1 MRFAIGL
8 SLTVLVVLA
17 AAPAAP
23 ARTYDVPGS
32 LGAQL
37 SRVAA
42 RTPVP
47 VRIPA
52 RLGLDFDGRVFAS
65 GTGSRR
71 SWTLGLDG
79 AADCGNA
86 TACFLAQMSGERG
99 GTPAFRRR
107 VRLARGIT
115 GRYKPLTCGASCS
128 PPMIQW
134 VQGGVLFSIQAK
146 VDTAGAGAQR
156 AALVRAANSAI
167 RGRPR

>member
-1 MRFAIGL
+1 MRSVLGL
-8 SLTVLVVLA
+8 SVALLAVLVL
-17 AAPAAP
+17 APAAS
-23 ARTYDVPGS
+23 ARTYDVRSS
-32 LGAQL
+32 LGPELA
-37 SRVAA
+37 RVAA

-52 RLGLDFDGRVFAS
+52 SLGLDFDDEVFAS
-65 GTGSRR
+65 GSGARR
-71 SWTLGLDG
+71 SWTLSLAGTE
-79 AADCGNA
+79 DCGNA

-134 VQGGVLFSIQAK
+134 VQRRVLYSIQAK
-146 VDTAGAGAQR
+146 VDAAGAAAQR
-156 AALVRAANSAI
+156 TALVRAANSAI